1 MDSPAPQKRPNIILI
16 LVDDMGFADLGL
28 CGSEIKTPRID
39 SIGEQGVAMSAMY
52 NCARCC
58 PTRAS
63 MLTGLYP
70 HKAGIGHMGANL
82 GTPAY
87 QGSLRRDS
95 VTIAE
100 CLREA
105 GYFTAMSGKW
115 HVAGDF
121 WARLVDSWRVGAP
134 EHPTPCQRGFDRFYG
149 IIDGV
154 THFFS
159 PHYMM
164 EDDARIEVSPTDF
177 YFTDAITDKAIG
189 MIDEGLD
196 QNKPFFL
203 YLAHAAPHWPLHAHE
218 EDIAQYDGVYRKG
231 WDSLRAQRHEEMQG
245 RGILRHKWDLSPR
258 DQAAKPWDTVT
269 ETDWETQK
277 MEVYAAMI
285 SCMDRNV
292 GRVLDRLK
300 ARGVHDDT
308 LILFLSDNG
317 GCAEFMAED
326 GWAKFMPDITN
337 DGRQIAMGNRPCL
350 RPGNALTDQSYDLP
364 WANVSNAPFRLF
376 KHWVHEGGI
385 STPLLAQWPARF
397 GSGGV
402 HHEPWHVVD
411 ILPTIL
417 EAAGAAYPAEYRGHT
432 VQDRDGES
440 FLAALEGKAAA
451 RQQPIAWE
459 HEGNAAIRLGGFKL
473 VRQFGKDWE
482 LYDMDADRTELNDL
496 AGKNAPLEAMLKREY
511 EGWAERVG
519 VMDWAIALPR
529 LLKIWQMDDAHG

>member
-1 MDSPAPQKRPNIILI
+1 MDEAPDQKRPNIILI

-28 CGSEIKTPRID
+28 CGSEIHTPRID
-39 SIGEQGVAMSAMY
+39 SIGQNGVTFSAMY

-58 PTRAS
+58 PTRAAL
-63 MLTGLYP
+63 LTGLYP

-87 QGSLRRDS
+87 QGSLRNDS

-115 HVAGDF
+115 HVGGDF
-121 WARLVDSWRVGAP
+121 WARLVDSWRVGDL
-134 EHPTPCQRGFDRFYG
+134 EHPTPRQRGFDRFYG
-149 IIDGV
+149 IIDGA

-159 PHYMM
+159 PHYVM
-164 EDDARIEVSPTDF
+164 EDDARAEVPPTDY
-177 YFTDAITDKAIG
+177 YFTDVITDRAID
-189 MIDEGLD
+189 MIDEGLA
-196 QNKPFFL
+196 QEKPFFL

-218 EDIAQYDGVYRKG
+218 EDIAQYDGVYRQG
-231 WDSLRAQRHEEMQG
+231 WDALRAARHEEMQG
-245 RGILRHKWDLSPR
+245 RGILRQKWEISPR
-258 DQAAKPWDTVT
+258 DAGAQPWDTV
-269 ETDWETQK
+269 EHTDWEAQR
-277 MEVYAAMI
+277 MQVYAAMM
-285 SCMDRNV
+285 SCMDRNI
-292 GRVLDRLK
+292 GRVLDHLK

-337 DGRQIAMGNRPCL
+337 DGRQIAMGNRPGL
-350 RPGNALTDQSYDLP
+350 RPGGALTYQSYDLP

-385 STPLLAQWPARF
+385 STPLLVQWPARF
-397 GSGGV
+397 SPVGV
-402 HHEPWHVVD
+402 NHDPWHVVD

-417 EAAGAAYPAEYRGHT
+417 EASGAAYPQEYGGHT
-432 VQDRDGES
+432 VQDLDGES
-440 FLAALEGKAAA
+440 FLAALAGKVVT

-459 HEGNAAIRLGGFKL
+459 HEGNAAVRVGNFKL
-473 VRQFGKDWE
+473 VRQFGQDWE
-482 LYDMDADRTELNDL
+482 LFDMDADRTELHDL
-496 AGKNAPLEAMLKREY
+496 KGRNAPVEATLKHEY
-511 EGWAERVG
+511 DGWAERVG
-519 VMDWAIALPR
+519 VMDWSVALPR
-529 LLKIWQMDDAHG
+529 LLRLWQMNDAHG